1 MKAVIYSDG
10 ASSGNPGKSGIG
22 AVVTVEGRTH
32 EISRFIGITTNNV
45 AEYSA
50 LIAALEKALYLGAS
64 EAEVFLDSEL
74 LVRQI
79 NGVYKVRHENLKP
92 LFDKCVR
99 LLGRFSRFTVR
110 HIPREQ
116 NRRADA
122 LSRKGIKAGEEQK
135 TKTSGEPRVKPTP
148 GQQGL
153 F

>member
-1 MKAVIYSDG
+1 MKALIYSDG

-22 AVVTVEGRTH
+22 AVVTVGGRAY
-32 EISRFIGITTNNV
+32 ELSRFIGVTTNNV
-45 AEYSA
+45 AEYTA
-50 LIAALEKALYLGAS
+50 LIAALEKALDLGAS

-79 NGVYKVRHENLKP
+79 NGIYKVKHENLKP
-92 LFDKCVR
+92 LFGKCVR
-99 LLGRFSRFTVR
+99 LLGRFSRSTVR

-122 LSRKGIKAGEEQK
+122 LSKKGIKAGEKQK
-135 TKTSGEPRVKPTP
+135 TKTSGESRDNPAP
-148 GQQGL
+148 GQQEL